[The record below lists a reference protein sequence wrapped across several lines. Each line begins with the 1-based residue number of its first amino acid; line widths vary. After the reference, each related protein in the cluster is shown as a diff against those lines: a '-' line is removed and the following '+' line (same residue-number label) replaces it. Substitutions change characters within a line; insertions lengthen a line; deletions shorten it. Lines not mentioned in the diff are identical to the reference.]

1 MVFITIV
8 TGAYKPTNI
17 TGGPHIVGFHRIW
30 NISSDLVAYGPMV
43 KYRRSDIW
51 KQRRKL
57 HFRGQRWVDPNGN
70 HIFLLHILNIRGTL
84 IFLHWSEPKTAKS
97 WAFYPDWRS
106 TQHQLVGG
114 WPTPLKND
122 GVRQWEGWH
131 PIYEM
136 ESDKIPWFQTTNQSI
151 YIYIYHYTR
160 IIHIFHI
167 SVSYYPTISNIY
179 IYSILSR
186 FWWQELSL

>member
-1 MVFITIV
+1 MAKNMVLTYLHLLDP
-8 TGAYKPTNI
+8 GDLPLR
-17 TGGPHIVGFHRIW
+17 FHRIW
-30 NISSDLVAYGPMV
+30 NISSDLLPYGPMV

-57 HFRGQRWVDPNGN
+57 HFRGQGWVDPNGN

-114 WPTPLKND
+114 WPAPLKND

-136 ESDKIPWFQTTNQSI
+136 ESDKIPWFQTTDQSI
-151 YIYIYHYTR
+151 YIYIYISLYPYYAYIPYIS
-160 IIHIFHI
+160 IILSHD
-167 SVSYYPTISNIY
+167 VQYIY
-179 IYSILSR
+179 I
-186 FWWQELSL
+186 